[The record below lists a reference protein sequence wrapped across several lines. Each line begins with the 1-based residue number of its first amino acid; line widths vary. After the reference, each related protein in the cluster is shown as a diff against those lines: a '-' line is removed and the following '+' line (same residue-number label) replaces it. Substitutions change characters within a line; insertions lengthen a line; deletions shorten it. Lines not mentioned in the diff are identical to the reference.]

1 MEQLEVRAYER
12 EEIAEIMGLRTDSHN
27 FIRDV
32 KNRLNAW
39 GYDYETPRGGAVI
52 ITRKPETAQE
62 RLAEIMIRRF
72 KLDIQIEVYAFAC
85 FLHFMLNEPAAQVM
99 PWGTRHAMIQ
109 EMYGL
114 DIAEITLRRWT
125 KHLINEDIISK
136 SEGRQSS
143 EWWITY
149 KVDGVKHQMLVEEEE
164 LPAMHTYW
172 KRHAELLEKMLIK
185 HNGNRSAAWE
195 ETKKQMWI
203 EYGCCYY
210 RCKCLQING
219 ISTEEI
225 ETIIDLV
232 DEILE
237 LDRFSSN
244 ADQT

>member
-1 MEQLEVRAYER
+1 
-12 EEIAEIMGLRTDSHN
+12 
-27 FIRDV
+27 
-32 KNRLNAW
+32 
-39 GYDYETPRGGAVI
+39 
-52 ITRKPETAQE
+52 
-62 RLAEIMIRRF
+62 
-72 KLDIQIEVYAFAC
+72 
-85 FLHFMLNEPAAQVM
+85 
-99 PWGTRHAMIQ
+99 MIQ

-125 KHLINEDIISK
+125 KRLKDEDIISQ

-149 KVDGVKHQMLVEEEE
+149 RVDGEKHQEPVEEAD
-164 LPAMHTYW
+164 LPAVHNYW
-172 KRHAELLEKMLIK
+172 KRHAEVLKEMLIR
-185 HNGNRSAAWE
+185 HNGNRSAAWNN
-195 ETKKQMWI
+195 TIKQMWL

-225 ETIIDLV
+225 DTIIDLV

-244 ADQT
+244 VEQT